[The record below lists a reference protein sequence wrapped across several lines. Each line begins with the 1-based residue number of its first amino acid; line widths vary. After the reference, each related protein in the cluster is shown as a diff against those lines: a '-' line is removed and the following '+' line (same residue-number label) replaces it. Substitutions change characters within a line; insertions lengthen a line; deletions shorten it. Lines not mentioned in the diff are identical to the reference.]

1 MGKNNTGE
9 NLTVGLI
16 LAVVGAG
23 LSVIL
28 LDSWFIAIIVFIA
41 GLGICYTMSQ
51 EDEQRS
57 QATLPRKA
65 RKHKI
70 DYETRIAGAYH
81 HCDDSDIGGF
91 IGYIQPDANNRYDR
105 NAIGVYNNDGKL
117 LGYIP
122 KEETADVRRW
132 ATQPHLP
139 CIGYIL
145 SGDKVDYWGRVTI
158 IDTDP
163 VRTEIEIIRTAMFM
177 LERDGVKIIPPDFR
191 VVGDEQPTTKKEWMK
206 ILEQRIEEL
215 EGNSGV
221 TSE

>member
-1 MGKNNTGE
+1 MGKNNAGE
-9 NLTVGLI
+9 NLTMGLI

-51 EDEQRS
+51 GGEQHP
-57 QATLPRKA
+57 QATLPRKS

-70 DYETRIAGAYH
+70 DYETRIAGAHH

-91 IGYIQPDANNRYDR
+91 VGYIRPDVNNRHDR
-105 NAIGVYNNDGKL
+105 NAIGIYNNDGKL

-122 KEETADVRRW
+122 KEEIADVLRW
-132 ATQPHLP
+132 ATQLQLP

-163 VRTEIEIIRTAMFM
+163 VRTEIEIVRTAMVM

-191 VVGDEQPTTKKEWMK
+191 VEGAEQPTTKKEWMK

-215 EGNSGV
+215 EGNTNT
-221 TSE
+221 TSA